1 MRHVWHIWRKR
12 KISVIFSENKEIYV
26 LRKETIEKI
35 FATAKEQ
42 DGLRYTQYI
51 GKAQMEIFVN
61 RNIKSISQKEF
72 ITIKQEI
79 ITSKKAF
86 VKNMLIW

>member
-12 KISVIFSENKEIYV
+12 KISVIFSENNEIYV

-42 DGLRYTQYI
+42 DGFRYTQYI
-51 GKAQMEIFVN
+51 GKAKMKIFVN

>member
-42 DGLRYTQYI
+42 DGFRYTQYI
-51 GKAQMEIFVN
+51 GK
-61 RNIKSISQKEF
+61 
-72 ITIKQEI
+72 
-79 ITSKKAF
+79 
-86 VKNMLIW
+86 